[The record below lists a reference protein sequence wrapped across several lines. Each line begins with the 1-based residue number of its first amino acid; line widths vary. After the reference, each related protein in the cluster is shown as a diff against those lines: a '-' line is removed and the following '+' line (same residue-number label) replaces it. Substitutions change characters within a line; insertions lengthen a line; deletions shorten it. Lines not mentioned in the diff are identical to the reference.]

1 MNIDIREVNNDKVT
15 SIQFANENDLQEAY
29 ILELDEDVSY
39 ITDGVKYLYIR
50 NTDHAKNLIKALEK
64 AIELKTWS

>member
-1 MNIDIREVNNDKVT
+1 MKIDIRSVADEKVT
-15 SIQFANENDLQEAY
+15 SIQFANENGLQEAY
-29 ILELDEDVSY
+29 ILELDGDASY
-39 ITDGVKYLYIR
+39 ITDGAKYLYIR